1 MAECTVAVGLERLFM
16 LKTDE
21 LLNEAIS
28 LPVELRA
35 QLVDALLRSLN
46 PAQAEIDELW
56 AAEAERRIAEID
68 AGQVELIPG
77 EEVFARLYQRRGQ

>member
-1 MAECTVAVGLERLFM
+1 M

-21 LLNEAIS
+21 LLNEAMS
-28 LPVELRA
+28 LPIELRA

-46 PAQAEIDELW
+46 PAQAQIDELW

-68 AGQVELIPG
+68 AGQVELLVMLDSNP
-77 EEVFARLYQRRGQ
+77 VYAAPADLQFTQRS

>member
-1 MAECTVAVGLERLFM
+1 M

-35 QLVDALLRSLN
+35 QLADALLKSLN
-46 PAQAEIDELW
+46 PARAEIDELW
-56 AAEAERRIAEID
+56 AAEAERRVAEVE
-68 AGQVELIPG
+68 AGQAKLIPG
-77 EEVFARLYQRRGQ
+77 EEVFAKLREKRSQ

>member
-1 MAECTVAVGLERLFM
+1 M

-21 LLNEAIS
+21 LLNEAIA

-46 PAQAEIDELW
+46 PAEVEIDELW
-56 AAEAERRIAEID
+56 AAEADRRIDQID
-68 AGQVELIPG
+68 ADQAQLIPG
-77 EEVFARLYQRRGQ
+77 EEVFARLYKRKGS

>member
-1 MAECTVAVGLERLFM
+1 M

-35 QLVDALLRSLN
+35 QLADELLKSLN
-46 PAQAEIDELW
+46 PARAEIDELW
-56 AAEAERRIAEID
+56 AVEAERRVAEIE
-68 AGQVELIPG
+68 AGKTELIPG
-77 EEVFARLYQRRGQ
+77 KEVFANLRKRRGQ

>member
-1 MAECTVAVGLERLFM
+1 M

-46 PAQAEIDELW
+46 PAQAEIDGLW
-56 AAEAERRIAEID
+56 AAEAERRIDEID
-68 AGQVELIPG
+68 AGQAELIPG
-77 EEVFARLYQRRGQ
+77 EEVFARLYHRRAFAVENGIEVQAWD

>member
-1 MAECTVAVGLERLFM
+1 MRPLDPERSLM

-21 LLNEAIS
+21 LLNEVMS

-35 QLVDALLRSLN
+35 QLADALLQSLN

-56 AAEAERRIAEID
+56 AAEAERRVAEIE
-68 AGQVELIPG
+68 AGQAKLIPG
-77 EEVFARLYQRRGQ
+77 DQVFAKLRERRSQ